1 MFRVILYG
9 VIAFILFRI
18 FRAVAGSVSRGS
30 GTPPRRPASPPPR
43 QKQEFSNVQDA
54 EFEDITPKKPP
65 EGGSS

>member
-30 GTPPRRPASPPPR
+30 APPPRLPASPPRP
-43 QKQEFSNVQDA
+43 KQEFSNVQDA

>member
-30 GTPPRRPASPPPR
+30 GAPPRRPASSPR

-65 EGGSS
+65 EGGSAR